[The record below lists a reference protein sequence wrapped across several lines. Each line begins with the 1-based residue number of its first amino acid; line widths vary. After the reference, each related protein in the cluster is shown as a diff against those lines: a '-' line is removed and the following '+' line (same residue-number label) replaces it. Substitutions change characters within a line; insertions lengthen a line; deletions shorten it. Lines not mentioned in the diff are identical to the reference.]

1 MPSRQINEKI
11 ELVARPGL
19 PSKDFMPPDQG
30 VHGTLG
36 QLEQMRRGSTSVAQ
50 GLGEGLGKL
59 RQQPFDKVE
68 RQFGSHVEV
77 GKEEVVLISVASLQ
91 SLRKE
96 LYHQVLRLTVPSFT
110 RVCSL
115 TQSQSLG
122 LLTSK
127 DRC

>member
-1 MPSRQINEKI
+1 
-11 ELVARPGL
+11 
-19 PSKDFMPPDQG
+19 MPPDQG

-122 LLTSK
+122 L
-127 DRC
+127 